1 MFKLVFVPDPRFPR
15 NDLIGVDDT
24 GEDSII
30 QVHLDEHDPDE
41 DYHAL
46 LQRQVNRI
54 YKFLLYDFEKDYHDS
69 YTGFSETRNSKTA
82 CDYVRQLYRNGRIY
96 AKEGVLVRRK

>member
-1 MFKLVFVPDPRFPR
+1 MLKLVFVPDPRFPQ

-24 GEDSII
+24 GDI
-30 QVHLDEHDPDE
+30 QVHLDEYDPDE
-41 DYHAL
+41 DSHAL
-46 LQRQVNRI
+46 LQRQANRI
-54 YKFLLYDFEKDYHDS
+54 YEFLLYDSKKGHHES
-69 YTGFSETRNSKTA
+69 YTGFSETRDSKTA